1 MVNWTDPIIHWNQ
14 LPGTEVKRL
23 LDTWGKDEAFIAK
36 YDKKHGYAVS
46 PVKTPAKTV
55 TKSATKTEATT
66 PAKAVKKAT
75 TVAPKKAV
83 VRQKHTGPDGAVK
96 YVEHRELYVG
106 FFGGKVVVTKRT
118 EAACREVLARE
129 YGVEPVGSW
138 ETVTV

>member
-1 MVNWTDPIIHWNQ
+1 MVNWTDSIIHWNQ

-23 LDTWGKDEAFIAK
+23 LDTWGKDEAFIAR
-36 YDKKHGYAVS
+36 YDKKHGYVAS
-46 PVKTPAKTV
+46 PIKVPAKAV
-55 TKSATKTEATT
+55 TKPAAKTEATT

-75 TVAPKKAV
+75 TAATKKAPT
-83 VRQKHTGPDGAVK
+83 RQKHTGPDGAVK

-106 FFGGKVVVTKRT
+106 FFGGRVVVTKRT
-118 EAACREVLARE
+118 ETACREVLSRE

>member
-23 LDTWGKDEAFIAK
+23 LDTWGKDNTFIAK
-36 YDKKHGYAVS
+36 YDKKHGYTAS
-46 PVKTPAKTV
+46 PVKVPSTAV
-55 TKSATKTEATT
+55 AKSATKTEATT

-75 TVAPKKAV
+75 TTTPKTV
-83 VRQKHTGPDGAVK
+83 TTRQKHTGPDGAVK
-96 YVEHRELYVG
+96 FVEHRELYVG

-118 EAACREVLARE
+118 AEACHEYLARE

-138 ETVTV
+138 EYVTV

>member
-23 LDTWGKDEAFIAK
+23 LDTWGKDEVFIAK
-36 YDKKHGYAVS
+36 YDKKHGYAAS
-46 PVKTPAKTV
+46 PVKVVAKAV
-55 TKSATKTEATT
+55 TKSAAKTEATM

-75 TVAPKKAV
+75 TVAPKKIV
-83 VRQKHTGPDGAVK
+83 TRQKHTGPDGAVK
-96 YVEHRELYVG
+96 FVEHRELYIG

-118 EAACREVLARE
+118 EAACREYLARE

-138 ETVTV
+138 EYVTV

>member
-1 MVNWTDPIIHWNQ
+1 MVNWTDSIIHWNQ

-23 LDTWGKDEAFIAK
+23 LDTWGKDEAFIAR

-46 PVKTPAKTV
+46 PVKTPAKAV
-55 TKSATKTEATT
+55 TKPAAKTEATT

-75 TVAPKKAV
+75 TAATKKTAT
-83 VRQKHTGPDGAVK
+83 RQKHTGPDGAVK

-118 EAACREVLARE
+118 EAACREVLTRE